1 MDEPVKIRHPP
12 HTRRARQY
20 EREKAREQSAGR
32 RRVLWALAG
41 LAVLLLVLT
50 QPQLLFFGTA
60 AVMLGLALRWSL
72 MRLLPDVTPEAGSS
86 RAPRRKPQ
94 HAAPGGAPG
103 GGVVFALVVAATVL
117 AGVGLAGWPPPESS
131 RPWFAG
137 PWTGT
142 AFGDVIADVASW
154 PPLRWIVFT
163 LGLLF
168 AGSIRRLL
176 FQREKRTIAT
186 GER

>member
-1 MDEPVKIRHPP
+1 MTAILGGFTGIGLDNDDVGALGGTGAVKRHLQLADAGDLLGV
-12 HTRRARQY
+12 RA
-20 EREKAREQSAGR
+20 K
-32 RRVLWALAG
+32 
-41 LAVLLLVLT
+41 
-50 QPQLLFFGTA
+50 
-60 AVMLGLALRWSL
+60 
-72 MRLLPDVTPEAGSS
+72 
-86 RAPRRKPQ
+86 
-94 HAAPGGAPG
+94 G
-103 GGVVFALVVAATVL
+103 GGVVFALVVAATVI

-142 AFGDVIADVASW
+142 AFGDVIVDVASW